1 MKNLQ
6 EFLHMCSGADPST
19 LRKSPTESNKYVGIG
34 GAVLFTAILATLAS
48 GYALYT
54 VFNSLWISLL
64 FGVIWGLMIFN
75 LDRFIVSSMKQRGSF
90 FRDLWVAI
98 PRVALA
104 VVIALVIATPLE
116 LKLFEKEIDAELI
129 IMEQEVIAEQEE
141 ALRGRYMA
149 NLLVHDA
156 QIEELNN
163 EIIASKVFRDQLARE
178 AVAEAD
184 GTGGS
189 QRQNMG
195 PIYAL
200 KKAEAVKANEE
211 YQLVLAS
218 NNARIAEVTAGK
230 ELIEKQ
236 MAAELESIERVPY
249 NGMAAR
255 IAALDRIGADHA
267 PIAAVHIFIFLLFL
281 LIETAPI
288 LAKLIS
294 YRGPYD
300 LHLHKHEHAVAMYHK
315 EVTQMASH
323 DTEEKL
329 KYYTQVGTARVNAR
343 IKEERAKIDQELKQ
357 TIDEIQR
364 KGADLNWETEP

>member
-19 LRKSPTESNKYVGIG
+19 LKKSPTDSNKYVGIG

-54 VFNSLWISLL
+54 VFDSLWISLL

-90 FRDLWVAI
+90 FRDLWVAV
-98 PRVALA
+98 PRIALA

-129 IMEQEVIAEQEE
+129 TMEQEVMAEQEE
-141 ALRGRYMA
+141 ALRGRFTA
-149 NLLVHDA
+149 DLLAADA

-163 EIIASKVFRDQLARE
+163 EVTASKVFRDQLARE

-189 QRQNMG
+189 QRRNMG

-200 KKAEAVKANEE
+200 KKAEAAKADTE
-211 YQLVLAS
+211 YQSVLAT
-218 NNARIAEVTAGK
+218 NTARIAEVTTEK
-230 ELIEKQ
+230 ELLEAQ
-236 MAAELESIERVPY
+236 MAEELATIERVPY

-255 IAALDRIGADHA
+255 IAALDRIGAYHA
-267 PIAAVHIFIFLLFL
+267 PIAAAHIFIFLLFL

-300 LHLHKHEHAVAMYHK
+300 LHLHKHEHAVSMYHK

-357 TIDEIQR
+357 TIDGIQK
-364 KGADLNWETEP
+364 KGSDLNWETDQ